1 MPKSI
6 DEVQEN
12 IDDYIK
18 NFEEGYWPELVILAR
33 LTEEIGE
40 LARELNSEYGKKPK
54 KKEHFNKNIEME
66 IGDTLF
72 TLICLSNSLDI
83 NLDEA
88 LNKTL
93 RKYKKRNNERWTK
106 K

>member
-1 MPKSI
+1 MPKSL

-12 IDDYIK
+12 IDEYIK

-54 KKEHFNKNIEME
+54 KKSILTKILKWKLVIHY
-66 IGDTLF
+66 
-72 TLICLSNSLDI
+72 
-83 NLDEA
+83 
-88 LNKTL
+88 L
-93 RKYKKRNNERWTK
+93 R
-106 K
+106 